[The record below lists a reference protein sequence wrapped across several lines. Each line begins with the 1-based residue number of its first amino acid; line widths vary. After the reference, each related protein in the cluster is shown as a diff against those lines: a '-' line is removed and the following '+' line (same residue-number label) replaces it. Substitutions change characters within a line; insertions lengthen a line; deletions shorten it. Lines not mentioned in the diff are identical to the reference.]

1 MKNLLI
7 IKLSQLMENELIA
20 VYLTLSILLKCIILS
35 LMIIHVHNDRT
46 DDTRRDMLYV
56 KDIQIN
62 HKQSFYQEVSKQASD
77 NADKFK
83 CSQIDLVR
91 FTISVAYL
99 ETGAFKSD
107 LVSHHN
113 YFGIKSMSAKA
124 KSFETTEYYKG
135 KLLHLHQNFAVNNSI
150 TESIEQFFRLLQGQ
164 RYTSVR
170 NATELPSL
178 FKALQQSGYA
188 TDPRY
193 ASKLISI
200 SKKLF

>member
-7 IKLSQLMENELIA
+7 IKLSQLMENEPVA
-20 VYLTLSILLKCIILS
+20 VYLTLSILLKCIILL
-35 LMIIHVHNDRT
+35 LMIVHMHNDRRDAT
-46 DDTRRDMLYV
+46 SMDTLYV
-56 KDIQIN
+56 KDLQIN

-83 CSQIDLVR
+83 CSQTDLVK
-91 FTISVAYL
+91 FTITVAYL

-107 LVSHHN
+107 LASHHN

-135 KLLHLHQNFAVNNSI
+135 KLLRLNQNFAVNNSI
-150 TESIEQFFRLLQGQ
+150 TESIEQFFRLLQGR

-178 FKALQQSGYA
+178 FKALQRSGYA
-188 TDPRY
+188 TDPKY
-193 ASKLISI
+193 ASKLISV